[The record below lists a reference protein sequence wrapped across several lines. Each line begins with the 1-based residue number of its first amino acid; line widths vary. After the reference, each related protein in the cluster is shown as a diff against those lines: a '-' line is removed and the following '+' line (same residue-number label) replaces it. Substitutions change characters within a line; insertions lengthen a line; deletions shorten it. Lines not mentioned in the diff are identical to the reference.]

1 MQSIPPKT
9 ERMKP
14 MPPELRR
21 RVECSLQESYDLEER
36 ELRCPYCGFFIQTL
50 FSDCCGHFKAKCPKC
65 KAETVFNSAYF
76 RRMRHKKLRTRT
88 KARPVR

>member
-36 ELRCPYCGFFIQTL
+36 KLRCPYCGFLIQTL
-50 FSDCCGHFKAKCPKC
+50 YSDCSGHFKIKCPKC
-65 KAETVFNSAYF
+65 KAVTVYNSAYF
-76 RRMRHKKLRTRT
+76 RRMRHKKQGTGTR
-88 KARPVR
+88 ARYTG

>member
-36 ELRCPYCGFFIQTL
+36 KLRCPYCGFLIQTL
-50 FSDCCGHFKAKCPKC
+50 YSDCSGHFKIKCPKC
-65 KAETVFNSAYF
+65 KAVTVYNSAYF
-76 RRMRHKKLRTRT
+76 RRMRHKKQGTGTR
-88 KARPVR
+88 ARNTG